1 MTEAAAIPR
10 DLLPRSE
17 FRPLAKTSRAPGRFR
32 MVSDYAPA
40 GDQPAAIDELQRR
53 ITTGE
58 RDVVLLGATGTGKSA
73 TTAWLIERVQRPALV
88 MAPNKTLAAQLAH
101 ELRDYFPDNAVE
113 YFVSYYDYYQ
123 PEAYVPQTDT
133 YIEKD
138 SSIND
143 DVERLRHSATMS
155 LLTRRDVVVVASVS
169 CIYGLGTPQEYLNQS
184 IHVPVGRE
192 IGRDALLR
200 ALVDIQYTRNDL
212 AFARGTFRVRGDTV
226 EVIPAYEEL
235 AVRIDFFGDEVESLY
250 YLHPLTGEVVRE
262 VPELQIFPATHY
274 VAGPE
279 RMERAIAGI
288 ESELAERLA
297 ALEKQNKLLEAQR
310 LRMRTQYDVE
320 MMRQVGFC
328 SGIEN
333 YSRHIDGR
341 AAGSAPATLLDYF
354 PEDFLLVID
363 ESHVTVPQIGGMY
376 EGDASRKRTLVEH
389 GFRLPSA
396 LDNRPL
402 SWEEFQDR
410 IGQTVYLS
418 ATPGPYEMAQAG
430 GEFVEQVIR
439 PTGLVDPE
447 VIVKPTKGQ
456 IDDLVHEVRIR
467 AERDERVLVT
477 TLTKK
482 MAEDLTDY
490 LLELGIRV
498 RYLHSE
504 VDTLRRVELL
514 RQLRLGEFDVLVGI
528 NLLREGL
535 DLPEVSLVAILD
547 ADKEGFLR
555 SGTSLI
561 QTIGRAARNVSGQ
574 VHMYADR
581 VTDSMR
587 RAIDETNRRRAKQVA
602 YNTERGVDPQPL
614 RKKINDILERVYA
627 EASDT
632 SETVAVGGSG
642 RNASRGKRAAGEP
655 GRARG
660 SAGARESRDTS
671 SMPRA
676 ELADLIQQLTDQM
689 MGAARELQFELA
701 ARLRDE
707 IADLKKELRGMDI
720 AGIR

>member
-10 DLLPRSE
+10 DPLPRSE